1 MEIYQKISL
10 LKLVPVVAI
19 EDAEKAIP
27 LARTLLNLN
36 LPILEITFR
45 TSEAAKSISLI
56 REEFPELIIGAGTI
70 LTIQH
75 VKSALNAGSMF
86 MVSPGFNP
94 TVVDYCIE
102 NQIPVIP
109 GINSPTFIEWGLEKG
124 LTHFKFFPA
133 EVSGGPKMLKA
144 FLGPYPQAKFLPTGG
159 INNQNLIKYLE
170 LDNVFACGGS
180 WLVKK
185 ELISAHKFNEVE
197 KDIEKALK
205 LIGS

>member
-27 LARTLLNLN
+27 LALTLLNSN

-70 LTIQH
+70 LTIEH

-133 EVSGGPKMLKA
+133 EVSGGPKMLKT

-197 KDIEKALK
+197 KGIDKALK
-205 LIGS
+205 LIRP